1 MMASAPG
8 NLFFFGEHAVVYG
21 KPAIIAAADR
31 RTSASCERATG
42 REIRIESEAFGTATG
57 VLSEGAVTE
66 RRGPNELGIL
76 LELCE
81 FAANAFDISS
91 GFSLRIR
98 SEVPVNSGMSSSTA
112 VLCSSLAAIL
122 GEFGQK
128 MPKEEYYKILYPFQK
143 KLHGGKASGAELIS
157 SSVGGFNLFRKEGDG
172 IKYESLGE
180 LPLSIVV
187 GDTKVQSPTSLTVG
201 YHVPSLMD
209 RYPEKV
215 AKTFDDIGALVEE
228 GKKAILNR
236 DVNKIGDLMN
246 QNQEL
251 LSSLGLSHPKLDDCI
266 SEARKAGALGA
277 KLSGSGWGGVM
288 LALTNPEDQDR
299 VAGAMART
307 RADVIKTK
315 TGVAGVD

>member
-31 RTSASCERATG
+31 RTHVACERAAAG
-42 REIRIESEAFGTATG
+42 EIRIESEAFGTATAA
-57 VLSEGAVTE
+57 LREGQVAG
-66 RRGPNELGIL
+66 RKGPKELEIL

-81 FAANAFDISS
+81 FAANAFDISG

-122 GEFGQK
+122 GEFGK
-128 MPKEEYYKILYPFQK
+128 EMPKSEYYKMLYPFQK
-143 KLHGGKASGAELIS
+143 KLHGGRASGAELIS
-157 SSVGGFNLFRKEGDG
+157 SSVGGFNLFRKEGEWIG
-172 IKYESLGE
+172 YESLGE

-201 YHVPSLMD
+201 YHVPSLME

-215 AKTFDDIGALVEE
+215 AKVFDDIGALVDE
-228 GKKAILNR
+228 GRKAILNK
-236 DVNKIGDLMN
+236 DVNKIGELMN
-246 QNQEL
+246 ANQEL
-251 LSSLGLSHPKLDDCI
+251 LASLGLSHPKLDDCI
-266 SEARKAGALGA
+266 SEARNAGALGA

-288 LALTNPEDQDR
+288 LALTNPEDQER
-299 VAGAMART
+299 VAQAMART
-307 RADVIKTK
+307 RANVIKTK
-315 TGVAGVD
+315 TGVAGVV